1 MLSPH
6 RCITHSPSM
15 RLKLNSQRKPKRR
28 SVSETRSSESSSSSS
43 VSELEAWDLSTD
55 MSSQENLCKQKIREN
70 VDRLGRL
77 ADKCEQVNSNLGK
90 VVAESHKILD
100 NSFLASQT
108 HLTNHVTNLNY
119 NACLDIG
126 TAMDTYSEYVK
137 AVEDLVEA
145 EEDICV
151 NMLQRLEKM
160 DSKAQLMFLKAKGS
174 KYHLWGDS
182 DSEDTDDDDSFR
194 LNM

>member
-1 MLSPH
+1 
-6 RCITHSPSM
+6 
-15 RLKLNSQRKPKRR
+15 
-28 SVSETRSSESSSSSS
+28 
-43 VSELEAWDLSTD
+43 

-70 VDRLGRL
+70 VGKLGLL
-77 ADKCEQVNSNLGK
+77 ADKYEQVNSNLGK
-90 VVAESHKILD
+90 MVAESHKILD
-100 NSFLASQT
+100 NSFLASKA
-108 HLTNHVTNLNY
+108 HLTNHVTSLNY
-119 NACLDIG
+119 GACIDINI
-126 TAMDTYSEYVK
+126 AMDTYVEYVE

-182 DSEDTDDDDSFR
+182 DSEDTDDDDLLG

>member
-1 MLSPH
+1 M
-6 RCITHSPSM
+6 
-15 RLKLNSQRKPKRR
+15 
-28 SVSETRSSESSSSSS
+28 SEG
-43 VSELEAWDLSTD
+43 LETWDLSTN
-55 MSSQENLCKQKIREN
+55 MSSQENLCKRKIRDN
-70 VDRLGRL
+70 VEKLGRL

-100 NSFLASQT
+100 NSFLASQA
-108 HLTNHVTNLNY
+108 HLTNHVANLNY
-119 NACLDIG
+119 SACLDINI
-126 TAMDTYSEYVK
+126 AMDTFVEYVE

-174 KYHLWGDS
+174 KYHFWGDS
-182 DSEDTDDDDSFR
+182 DSEDTDDDI
-194 LNM
+194 

>member
-1 MLSPH
+1 M
-6 RCITHSPSM
+6 
-15 RLKLNSQRKPKRR
+15 NSPKRR
-28 SVSETRSSESSSSSS
+28 SVSETRSSESSFTSSM
-43 VSELEAWDLSTD
+43 SEGLEAWNLSTNI
-55 MSSQENLCKQKIREN
+55 SPQEHLCNQKIREN
-70 VDRLGRL
+70 VEKLGRL

-119 NACLDIG
+119 SACLDIG
-126 TAMDTYSEYVK
+126 TAMDTYSEYVE

-174 KYHLWGDS
+174 KYYLWGDS
-182 DSEDTDDDDSFR
+182 GSEDTDDDDLFS

>member
-1 MLSPH
+1 
-6 RCITHSPSM
+6 
-15 RLKLNSQRKPKRR
+15 
-28 SVSETRSSESSSSSS
+28 
-43 VSELEAWDLSTD
+43 
-55 MSSQENLCKQKIREN
+55 MSSQENLCKRKIRDN
-70 VDRLGRL
+70 VEKLGRL

-100 NSFLASQT
+100 NSFLASQA

-119 NACLDIG
+119 SACLDINI
-126 TAMDTYSEYVK
+126 AMDTYVEYVE

-151 NMLQRLEKM
+151 NMLHRLEKM
-160 DSKAQLMFLKAKGS
+160 DSKAQLMFLKANGS

-182 DSEDTDDDDSFR
+182 DSEDSDDDDFLR
-194 LNM
+194 LNV

>member
-1 MLSPH
+1 M
-6 RCITHSPSM
+6 
-15 RLKLNSQRKPKRR
+15 NSQRRPKRR
-28 SVSETRSSESSSSSS
+28 SVSETRSYESSSSSS

-70 VDRLGRL
+70 VDKLGRL
-77 ADKCEQVNSNLGK
+77 ADKCEQVNSNLEK

-108 HLTNHVTNLNY
+108 HLTNHVSNLNY
-119 NACLDIG
+119 GACLDIV
-126 TAMDTYSEYVK
+126 TAMDTYSEYVD

-145 EEDICV
+145 EGDICV

-160 DSKAQLMFLKAKGS
+160 DSKAQLIFLKAKGS

-182 DSEDTDDDDSFR
+182 DSEDTDDDDY
-194 LNM
+194 

>member
-1 MLSPH
+1 MLSPR

-15 RLKLNSQRKPKRR
+15 RLKLNSQRRPKRR

-77 ADKCEQVNSNLGK
+77 ANKCERVNSNLGK

-119 NACLDIG
+119 GACLDIG
-126 TAMDTYSEYVK
+126 TAMDTYSEYVE

-145 EEDICV
+145 EEGICV

-174 KYHLWGDS
+174 KYLLWEDS
-182 DSEDTDDDDSFR
+182 DSEDTDDDDLLE
-194 LNM
+194 LNV